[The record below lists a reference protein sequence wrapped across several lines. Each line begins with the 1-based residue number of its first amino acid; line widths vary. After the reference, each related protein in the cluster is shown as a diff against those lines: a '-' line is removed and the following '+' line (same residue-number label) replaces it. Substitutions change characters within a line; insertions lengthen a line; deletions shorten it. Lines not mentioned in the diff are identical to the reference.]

1 MSDDIAENNA
11 LNEFIDC
18 HRRLVTIDRV
28 ISSQFASQKE
38 ITSEVIKCSKDEICE
53 LRLLSLVRMKLIRS
67 AIRTDEK
74 IVSSQT
80 FKGLI
85 FSKLEYCPTF
95 TDSNKLNNYSFLVA
109 TMRKNPDVLAQ
120 ALFFYSLNHPE
131 KLHRLAYSLFL
142 TLFQQGWSFEEDMSL
157 CEILKY
163 LADIQFRVKK
173 STNLRRPTIDG
184 KSEVPPNIASHPT
197 PTPAHTTEK
206 PSSHPPANA
215 KPISGQPRR
224 NFAEPPPPRL
234 LKYPLNAVETSC
246 ARYQPFITFATAYL
260 FNGASFAYLQTALAP
275 IITKL
280 HSLSHLFDLRS
291 TFDVQHS
298 NENEIIAPIQYL
310 KEIVSY
316 ANQVLI
322 SLTNCLQLLPPAFPS
337 FFAYLRQKKADLHLI
352 VFESFINRALDN
364 PSVLGLLPWHPSHG
378 DWNPSKDIANI
389 FRTKYLDSL
398 KSQSLKF
405 QRKIL
410 LMIDEYK
417 EINIDQFLFQITQ
430 TCHSSYM
437 ISEAE
442 LQETNPAFPKEL
454 LITGSD
460 CLLLHKVMAEFKNP
474 TEEVKKA
481 LGRLGELDTKTPDF
495 KEHFRMVINRPKD
508 PYKKFHKSPVNI
520 SLFDSSKLKS
530 NQIKQ
535 PEAQTQQ
542 NTEINSNETQTN
554 QSNTETNSQ
563 QNQETK
569 NQPENSHIN
578 QSNSDAAVVKPAK
591 EVRDNYAEQLC
602 DIISGLPPFHETGA
616 KTISEFIS
624 ISRCIAPYFLDS
636 SLVVQAES
644 VLWYAQAI
652 LHKEEEIVQRIVKV
666 VESRENRGVAASDK
680 TSSLRAQHQRILSS
694 LSTVKSMRENLQ
706 SNFNLELSE
715 ILISTT
721 MCQNFKDAMV
731 LCHEFINNSEIFKK
745 TVISIKKNATDHLEK
760 MNLTEKMINEV
771 CRLLFFKLTDHIT
784 FKRYIQS
791 CPAVWKKSVILANII
806 EKNRQQ
812 LLEYAEKGQPDTFF
826 IKQSYLERAADLLGH
841 IRQNSGMS
849 IILYYV
855 LETENVIQT
864 VCKSSRDLDFTNCL
878 LWVFIKTKAKHVYIL
893 SKFIQHFILQGGF
906 LDRFF
911 LSQEISNLGIFSS
924 SVLLLLKAC
933 KPYDKRIEDSWA

>member
-1 MSDDIAENNA
+1 MSE
-11 LNEFIDC
+11 LNEKENATLSEFIEC

-28 ISSQFASQKE
+28 IRSQFSSQKE

-67 AIRTDEK
+67 AIRTDVK

-95 TDSNKLNNYSFLVA
+95 TDSNKLNHYSFLVA
-109 TMRKNPDVLAQ
+109 TMRKNPDILAQ

-157 CEILKY
+157 CETLKY
-163 LADIQFRVKK
+163 LADIQFRRKMSGPKK
-173 STNLRRPTIDG
+173 SIDG
-184 KSEVPPNIASHPT
+184 KIDTQGVTSNPVQNSLLSKTASDNH
-197 PTPAHTTEK
+197 
-206 PSSHPPANA
+206 SSNSNNSSTSNA
-215 KPISGQPRR
+215 QNAVKR

-234 LKYPLNAVETSC
+234 LKYPLSAVETSC

-291 TFDVQHS
+291 TFNIQKT
-298 NENEIIAPIQYL
+298 ENSEIIAPIQYL

-316 ANQVLI
+316 AHQVLI
-322 SLTNCLQLLPPAFPS
+322 SLTNCLQLLPPSFPS
-337 FFAYLRQKKADLHLI
+337 FFAYLRQKKVDLHLI

-378 DWNPSKDIANI
+378 DWNPSKDIADI
-389 FRTKYLDSL
+389 FRTKFLDSL
-398 KSQSLKF
+398 KTQSLRNQK
-405 QRKIL
+405 KIL
-410 LMIDEYK
+410 ENIEEYQ
-417 EINIDQFLFQITQ
+417 EINIEQFLLEITQ
-430 TCHSSYM
+430 SCNSSYM

-460 CLLLHKVMAEFKNP
+460 CLLLHKVMAEFKKP
-474 TEEVKKA
+474 TDEMKKA
-481 LGRLGELDTKTPDF
+481 LQRLGDLDAKTPDF
-495 KEHFRMVINRPKD
+495 KEHFRMVINRSKD
-508 PYKKFHKSPVNI
+508 PYIKFHKSPVNI
-520 SLFDSSKLKS
+520 SLFDSSKLQSPQTPPNSPKAET
-530 NQIKQ
+530 
-535 PEAQTQQ
+535 EAKT
-542 NTEINSNETQTN
+542 TDG
-554 QSNTETNSQ
+554 SNTEATNSGEP
-563 QNQETK
+563 NA
-569 NQPENSHIN
+569 NAQPTTPPDNAEK
-578 QSNSDAAVVKPAK
+578 KPEK
-591 EVRDNYAEQLC
+591 DIRDDYAEQLC
-602 DIISGLPPFHETGA
+602 DIISGLPPFHESGA
-616 KTISEFIS
+616 KSISEFIS
-624 ISRCIAPYFLDS
+624 ISRYIAPYFLDS
-636 SLVVQAES
+636 SLVVQADA
-644 VLWYAQAI
+644 VFWYAQSI
-652 LHKEEEIVQRIVKV
+652 LHKEEDIVRRIVKV
-666 VESRENRGVAASDK
+666 VEKREKRGVVASDR

-721 MCQNFKDAMV
+721 MSQNFKDAMV

-745 TVISIKKNATDHLEK
+745 TVISIKKSATDKLEK

-791 CPAVWKKSVILANII
+791 CTDVWKKSIILTSII
-806 EKNRQQ
+806 DKNRQQ
-812 LLEYAEKGQPDTFF
+812 LLEYAERGQPDTFF
-826 IKQSYLERAADLLGH
+826 IKKNYFERAADLLGH

-864 VCKSSRDLDFTNCL
+864 VCKSSRDLDFTSCL
-878 LWVFIKTKAKHVYIL
+878 LWVFIKTKAKHVYML

-933 KPYDKRIEDSWA
+933 KSYDKRIEDSWA